1 MRERERESYQQPSR
15 RMKDEFGAFHPEV
28 ESGGWQDQED
38 GNSFNST
45 GRRSNNTKSTQLKDK
60 DLTIM
65 NEKEKLVRRSNNH
78 DRPKELILSPNAYQ
92 QQVDFAEDGS
102 SFRGWRKTVPVQDV
116 SRGKFDTVCSMFC
129 LI

>member
-1 MRERERESYQQPSR
+1 
-15 RMKDEFGAFHPEV
+15 MKDEFGVSHPEV
-28 ESGGWQDQED
+28 GGGGWRDQED
-38 GNSFNST
+38 GNSFNLP

-65 NEKEKLVRRSNNH
+65 NEKEKLVRRSNIH

-92 QQVDFAEDGS
+92 QQVDFADDGS
-102 SFRGWRKTVPVQDV
+102 SFRGWRKTALVQDV